1 MGRLQDLFARGVVLA
16 SAGAKK
22 MRELQVRLLADEV
35 RDELEHV
42 EPYGF
47 TSEPKDDGKPE
58 AFAFFFDG
66 DRSHGVVFAVADRR
80 FRIRN
85 MKPGEVAIYDDLGQ
99 KIYLT
104 RGGIR
109 LETPGTLTGVVG
121 KDTTLTVGGSLSAEV
136 SGPTSVKTPSVEI
149 DAKTVHITGA
159 LTVGKLI
166 TGAGGLSISGG
177 SGAAV
182 AGDLKTT
189 GDVKAGGISL
199 TGHVHPGDSGGTTGK
214 PQ

>member
-1 MGRLQDLFARGVVLA
+1 MGRLQDFFARGVVLA
-16 SAGAKK
+16 AAGAKK
-22 MRELQVRLLADEV
+22 MRELQVRFLADEV
-35 RDELEHV
+35 RDELEHI

-58 AFAFFFDG
+58 AFALFFDG
-66 DRSHGVVFAVADRR
+66 DRSHGVVFSVADRR
-80 FRIRN
+80 FRIHN

-99 KIYLT
+99 NIYLM
-104 RGGIR
+104 REGIR
-109 LETPGTLTGVVG
+109 IETPGMLTAMVG
-121 KDTTLTVGGSLSAEV
+121 KDASVTVCGALSADV
-136 SGPTSVKTPSVEI
+136 LGATSLKTPSVEI

-159 LTVGKLI
+159 LTVDKLI

-182 AGDLKTT
+182 VGDLKTT